1 MALLIASAL
10 SRAPVCVDG
19 NYTQL
24 FPSHGFRLLLALT
37 IALVIDWAPHP
48 CAASSTFTDAE
59 QVCDPLADY
68 YLGMEDYPQA
78 IRRHEIVLKAHP
90 NNALAYYHLGFAH
103 GVIGDHRAELADY
116 QKAVEL
122 GLSDWQL
129 FLNMGLLYLDG
140 ARLDNAT
147 AVLRIATLLGPYHP
161 ETHFNLGLAYERI
174 GAYPAAEQELLLSL
188 RLDPHQP
195 DARNQLGVIYAE
207 EGNYQRAHDEWTDL
221 ADSNLNYAPARAN
234 LAILEQVERGQV
246 KGPRRL
252 TGLAH
257 GP

>member
-1 MALLIASAL
+1 MLIASSL
-10 SRAPVCVDG
+10 SRAPACVDG

-24 FPSHGFRLLLALT
+24 FPSRRSRLLIALAL
-37 IALVIDWAPHP
+37 ALVTQWAPQT
-48 CAASSTFTDAE
+48 CANASSYAASD

-78 IRRHEIVLKAHP
+78 IRRHEIVVKADP
-90 NNALAYYHLGFAH
+90 NNALAYYHLGFAY
-103 GVIGDHRAELADY
+103 GIIGDHRAELADY

-140 ARLDNAT
+140 AQFDNAT

-161 ETHFNLGLAYERI
+161 ETHFNLGLAYDRI
-174 GAYPAAEQELLLSL
+174 GFYPQAEQEILLSL
-188 RLDPHQP
+188 RLDPNQL

-207 EGNYQRAHDEWTDL
+207 EGNYQRAHEEWKDL
-221 ADSNLNYAPARAN
+221 AGSNPDYSPARAN
-234 LAILEQVERGQV
+234 LVILEQVERGEV
-246 KGPRRL
+246 KGPQRMS
-252 TGLAH
+252 GFAH
-257 GP
+257 AP

>member
-1 MALLIASAL
+1 M
-10 SRAPVCVDG
+10 
-19 NYTQL
+19 Q
-24 FPSHGFRLLLALT
+24 
-37 IALVIDWAPHP
+37 WAPWS
-48 CAASSTFTDAE
+48 CAEASSSAASE

-78 IRRHEIVLKAHP
+78 IRRHRIVVKAHP
-90 NNALAYYHLGFAH
+90 NNALAYYHLGFAY
-103 GVIGDHRAELADY
+103 GVTGDHRAELADY

-147 AVLRIATLLGPYHP
+147 AVLRLATLLGPYHP

-174 GAYPAAEQELLLSL
+174 GIYPQAEQEILLSL
-188 RLDPHQP
+188 RLDPNQL

-207 EGNYQRAHDEWTDL
+207 EGNYQRAHEEWTDL
-221 ADSNLNYAPARAN
+221 AGSNPDYSPARAN
-234 LAILEQVERGQV
+234 LAILKRVERGEV
-246 KGPRRL
+246 RGPQRL
-252 TGLAH
+252 TGFAH
-257 GP
+257 AP

>member
-1 MALLIASAL
+1 M
-10 SRAPVCVDG
+10 DG
-19 NYTQL
+19 KYIQL
-24 FPSHGFRLLLALT
+24 FPSHGFRLL
-37 IALVIDWAPHP
+37 IALAIAFVMQWTPPTLAEASS
-48 CAASSTFTDAE
+48 AASSD

-78 IRRHEIVLKAHP
+78 IRRHEIVIKAHP
-90 NNALAYYHLGFAH
+90 NNALAYYHLGFAY
-103 GVIGDHRAELADY
+103 GVTGDHRAELADY

-147 AVLRIATLLGPYHP
+147 AVLRLATLLGPYHP
-161 ETHFNLGLAYERI
+161 ETHFNLALAYERL
-174 GAYPAAEQELLLSL
+174 GVYPQAEQEILLSL
-188 RLDPHQP
+188 RLDPNQL

-207 EGNYQRAHDEWTDL
+207 EGNYQRAHEEWTDI
-221 ADSNLNYAPARAN
+221 AESNPDYSPARAN
-234 LAILEQVERGQV
+234 LVILEQVERGEI
-246 KGPRRL
+246 KGPQRM
-252 TGLAH
+252 TGFAH